1 MTHVRRHSPRRLL
14 ALALALALVG
24 AVRCTSGPR
33 PPTDTR
39 PYAEQVQE
47 ARARKDAD
55 FRAPDNP
62 YSPVP
67 ANERATFPGIR
78 YYAIAPEYRIAAGLT
93 ELASNPPVVI
103 ALADSSHQLQ
113 QKVKVGTLDFTLGGQ
128 TYKLSAFAES
138 VGKIQRLWVPFRDLT
153 SGIETYGGGRYLD
166 LDRTATGY
174 YDLDFNK
181 AYHPSCVYD
190 PSWVCPYPPSENR
203 LPVAIRAGERL
214 PDSSATK

>member
-1 MTHVRRHSPRRLL
+1 ML

>member
-1 MTHVRRHSPRRLL
+1 MHRRRQSRFWLL
-14 ALALALALVG
+14 AIALAG
-24 AVRCTSGPR
+24 AARCTSGPP

-39 PYAEQVQE
+39 PYAEQVQA
-47 ARARKDAD
+47 ARAQKDAE
-55 FRAPDNP
+55 FRAADNP

-67 ANERATFPGIR
+67 ADQRATFPGIR
-78 YYAIAPEYRIAAGLT
+78 YYAIAPEYRVPAGLT

-113 QKVKVGTLDFTLGGQ
+113 QKVKVGTLDFTIGGQ

-138 VGKIQRLWVPFRDLT
+138 VGRIQRLWVPFRDLT

-190 PSWVCPYPPSENR
+190 ASWVCPYPPSENR

-214 PDSSATK
+214 PESSPAK

>member
-1 MTHVRRHSPRRLL
+1 MHRRRPSHLWLL
-14 ALALALALVG
+14 AIALAG
-24 AVRCTSGPR
+24 AAHCTSGPP

-39 PYAEQVQE
+39 PYGEQVQA
-47 ARARKDAD
+47 ARTQKDAD
-55 FRAPDNP
+55 FRAPGNQ

-67 ANERATFPGIR
+67 ADQRATFPGIR
-78 YYAIAPEYRIAAGLT
+78 YYAIAPEYRVPAALT

-113 QKVKVGTLDFTLGGQ
+113 QKVKVGTLGFTIAGQ

-138 VGKIQRLWVPFRDLT
+138 VGRVQRLWVPFRDLT

-190 PSWVCPYPPSENR
+190 ASWVCPYPPSENR

-214 PDSSATK
+214 PESSLTQ